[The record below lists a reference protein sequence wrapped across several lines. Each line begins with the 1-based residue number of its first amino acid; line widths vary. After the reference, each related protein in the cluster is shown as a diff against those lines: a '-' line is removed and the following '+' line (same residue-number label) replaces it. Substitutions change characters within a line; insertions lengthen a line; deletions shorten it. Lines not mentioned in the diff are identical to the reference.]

1 MIKAPVNL
9 QELRRKIYVKAK
21 TESQWRFWGL
31 YVHICKLEVLQ
42 EAYRLAKSN
51 KGAPG
56 LDGVTFEEIEASGTE
71 MYLQSL
77 QEELQSHAYKPGKAR
92 KVKIPKAD
100 GKSFR
105 ELSIPTIRD
114 RIVQGAVKLILEP
127 IFEADFKDGSFG
139 YRPKRSASDAIQ
151 HVSEAILQ
159 KKTKV
164 IDLDI
169 SKFFDTVKQDVLLRK
184 IATRVEDKDLLHL
197 VKVILKASSRKGLP
211 QGGPLSPL
219 LSNIYLNSVDEILE
233 RLKQTTMSNGY
244 YNLDYARWADD
255 AVILIDQFKP
265 RPGLIKVVTERLRE
279 EFSRLGLKLNEEKTI
294 TVDLTRDESFGFLGF
309 DFRLSKTKSGKTG
322 VMKTPKRQA
331 RVKLQQTIKG
341 IFRAKRGRPVKEVVE
356 QINPVLRGWANYFRI
371 GNSKECFDSVRYWV
385 EKKVRRHIYR
395 NKKKRG
401 FGWKRWSSQQ
411 IHLYTGLYDDYQ
423 IRYSR

>member
-1 MIKAPVNL
+1 MHF
-9 QELRRKIYVKAK
+9 Q
-21 TESQWRFWGL
+21 
-31 YVHICKLEVLQ
+31 
-42 EAYRLAKSN
+42 
-51 KGAPG
+51 
-56 LDGVTFEEIEASGTE
+56 DGV
-71 MYLQSL
+71 
-77 QEELQSHAYKPGKAR
+77 
-92 KVKIPKAD
+92 
-100 GKSFR
+100 
-105 ELSIPTIRD
+105 
-114 RIVQGAVKLILEP
+114 
-127 IFEADFKDGSFG
+127 
-139 YRPKRSASDAIQ
+139 
-151 HVSEAILQ
+151 
-159 KKTKV
+159 
-164 IDLDI
+164 
-169 SKFFDTVKQDVLLRK
+169 
-184 IATRVEDKDLLHL
+184 
-197 VKVILKASSRKGLP
+197 
-211 QGGPLSPL
+211 
-219 LSNIYLNSVDEILE
+219 LE

-265 RPGLIKVVTERLRE
+265 RPGLIKVVKERLRE
-279 EFSRLGLKLNEEKTI
+279 EFSRLGLELNEEKTI